1 MEEDSITITKLP
13 EDCLSQI
20 ISFTSPRDACRS
32 SLVSPVFRSA
42 ADSDDVWDKFLPS
55 DHHEITG
62 TAINSP
68 VLASLTK
75 KQLYFHLCRNPIP
88 IANGTMSFML
98 DHENGG
104 KCYMIGARALSIV
117 WGHDSRYWRWRSLPE
132 SRFSEAALLNCVWW
146 LDVKGKIEARKLSPQ
161 TLYAAY
167 LVFKFVDG
175 KVGFNRR
182 PVQLHAHFE
191 GSEDK
196 NARTVYL
203 DPSADS
209 PRLSEEREGGWM
221 EIEMG
226 EFFDDR
232 GDDGTLVFG
241 LSEVDNFNWKRG
253 LVIEGIELRPK
264 K

>member
-1 MEEDSITITKLP
+1 MGSITKLP

-32 SLVSPVFRSA
+32 SLVSPVFRAA
-42 ADSDDVWDKFLPS
+42 ADSDDVWGKFLPS
-55 DHHEITG
+55 DHREII
-62 TAINSP
+62 AINSP

-98 DHENGG
+98 EQENGR

-117 WGHDSRYWRWRSLPE
+117 WGNDSRYWRWHSLPE
-132 SRFSEAALLNCVWW
+132 SRFSEVALLNIVFW
-146 LDVKGKIEARKLSPQ
+146 LDVQGKIEARKLSPQ

-167 LVFKFVDG
+167 LVYKFVNG
-175 KVGFNRR
+175 KRGFNRR

-203 DPSADS
+203 DPSADA

-226 EFFDDR
+226 EFFNNS

-241 LSEVDNFNWKRG
+241 LLEVNDNTGKWG
-253 LVIEGIELRPK
+253 LVEGIELRPK